1 MNSRDFPR
9 QFARTRRFSLGVPR
23 AFTVSPD
30 GDRVLFLRT
39 TSGEDPV
46 SRLWLY
52 EDGEERML
60 ADPTVLNRD
69 GAVPDAERVRRER
82 ARETS
87 DGVVSYATDRHA
99 RVVAFPL
106 GGALWVVRTDAGG
119 GLPRRVPTAGP
130 VIDPRPSPDGSV
142 IAYVCGGALRTVRAD
157 GTEDR
162 PLAEPES
169 ADVTYGLAD
178 HVAAESIGRHR
189 GYWWA
194 PDGTALLAARVD
206 TAAVQRWYLSDPA
219 RPERPPRQVRYPA
232 AGTANAV
239 TSLHLLRLDGKHV
252 RVRTP
257 DAVAADC
264 HPAGDW
270 TDTALEYVTSAAWDP
285 VGPLISLQT
294 RDQRS
299 DCVFGVDP
307 DTGETEPLHH
317 RRDDAWVE
325 LMPGT
330 PARTGSGVPVLPW
343 TRDDTPGLRIG
354 DAVTPPGLR
363 VAEVLGTVG
372 DRVLFTG
379 GEEPTEVHV
388 WSYAPDDG
396 FVQVSREPGVHTA
409 AAGGDTL
416 VLDSRT
422 PDGHT
427 VTVLRG
433 GEATGTIDVR
443 AAEPLVR
450 PAPALLRLGERELRG
465 HLYLPTGHRPGS
477 GRLPVLLNPYAGPGL
492 RVVVR
497 ARAWWSAV
505 SQWFADQGFAV
516 LVTDGRGTPGR
527 GAAWEK
533 AVHGDQLTPVL
544 QDQVDALYAAA
555 RTRPDLDLERVAIR
569 GWSFGGFL
577 AAGAVLHR
585 PDVFRAAVAGAAP
598 TDMRLYDTHW
608 KERHL
613 GHPDHQPEN
622 YERCSL
628 VARADRLT
636 RPLLLVHGLADDNVV
651 VAHLLRFSAAL
662 LAAGRPHSV
671 LPLSAATHLATG
683 AGVADALLLH
693 ELDFLRKS
701 LEL

>member
-1 MNSRDFPR
+1 MNTRDLPR

-30 GDRVLFLRT
+30 GERVLFLRST
-39 TSGEDPV
+39 GGTDPV

-52 EDGEERML
+52 EGGDERML
-60 ADPTVLNRD
+60 ADPLVLNRD
-69 GAVPDAERVRRER
+69 GALPEAERVRRER

-87 DGVVSYATDRHA
+87 DGVVAYATDRHA

-106 GGALWVVRTDAGG
+106 GGALWVVRTDGG
-119 GLPRRVPTAGP
+119 APRRVPTAGP

-142 IAYVCGGALRTVRAD
+142 IAYVCEGALRVVRTD

-162 PLAEPES
+162 QLAAPES
-169 ADVTYGLAD
+169 PDVTYGLAD

-206 TAAVQRWYLSDPA
+206 TSPVQRWYLADPA
-219 RPERPPRQVRYPA
+219 HPERPPRAVRYPA
-232 AGTANAV
+232 VGTANAV
-239 TSLHLLRLDGKHV
+239 TSLSLLRLDG
-252 RVRTP
+252 RRAEVRTP
-257 DAVAADC
+257 DAVAAD
-264 HPAGDW
+264 HHFAGDW
-270 TDTALEYVTSAAWDP
+270 TDTALEYMTHASWDEH
-285 VGPLISLQT
+285 GPLVSRQT

-299 DCVFGVDP
+299 VCVFGVDP
-307 DTGETEPLHH
+307 DTGSTELLHQ

-330 PARTGSGVPVLPW
+330 VVRTESGTPVLPW
-343 TRDDTPGLRIG
+343 AKNDTTGLRIG
-354 DAVTPPGLR
+354 NAISPPGLQVR
-363 VAEVLGTVG
+363 EVLATTGE
-372 DRVLFTG
+372 RVLFTASA
-379 GEEPTEVHV
+379 EPTEVHV

-396 FVQVSREPGVHTA
+396 FVQVSEGPGVHTA
-409 AAGGDTL
+409 AAGGGTL

-427 VTVLRG
+427 VTVLRDG
-433 GEATGTIDVR
+433 KAAGQIDVR
-443 AAEPLVR
+443 AEQPLVR
-450 PAPALLRLGERELRG
+450 PAPALLRLGDRELRG
-465 HLYLPTGHRPGS
+465 HLYLPTGHEPGS
-477 GRLPVLLNPYAGPGL
+477 GRLPVLLNPYAGPSVQL
-492 RVVVR
+492 VVR
-497 ARAWWSAV
+497 ARGWWSAV

-527 GAAWEK
+527 GPRWEK
-533 AVHGDQLTPVL
+533 TIHGDQLSPVL
-544 QDQVDALYAAA
+544 DDQVDALHAAA
-555 RTRPDLDLERVAIR
+555 RSHPDLDLERVAIR

-598 TDMRLYDTHW
+598 TDMQMYDTHW
-608 KERHL
+608 KERYL
-613 GHPDHQPEN
+613 GHPEYQPEN

-628 VARADRLT
+628 VAHAHLLT
-636 RPLLLVHGLADDNVV
+636 RPLLLVHGLTDDNVV

-671 LPLSAATHLATG
+671 LPLSDATHLATG

-693 ELDFLRKS
+693 ELEFVRKS